1 MCPFFLYMLTY
12 VFILLLFFNTS
23 CTAALLHVRELEEAE
38 ENANRKLLESQ
49 DELDTLRSKIEDVA
63 TKKNP
68 EPSVPKNRNISK
80 LKEKKAAA
88 ESFVGLDKSV
98 AIEILK
104 SLSPSQVPCTA
115 LHCPCNGF
123 CILYTVYCIVRIE

>member
-12 VFILLLFFNTS
+12 VFILLFFFDTS

-49 DELDTLRSKIEDVA
+49 DELNTLRSEIEDVA
-63 TKKNP
+63 TKKSP
-68 EPSVPKNRNISK
+68 EPSVPKNKNISK
-80 LKEKKAAA
+80 LKEKKAAV

-104 SLSPSQVPCTA
+104 SLSPSQVTCTA
-115 LHCPCNGF
+115 LRCQCNGF
-123 CILYTVYCIVRIE
+123 CILYTVLSQ